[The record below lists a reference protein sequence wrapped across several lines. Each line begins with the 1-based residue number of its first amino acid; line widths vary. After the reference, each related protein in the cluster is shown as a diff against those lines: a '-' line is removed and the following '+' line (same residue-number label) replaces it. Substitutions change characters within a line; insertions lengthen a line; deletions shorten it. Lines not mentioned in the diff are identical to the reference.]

1 MAEAPTHSLTCPT
14 LIGRVAQRAQLFAQL
29 EQARQG
35 YGQLAV
41 INGEAGVGKSR
52 LVAEVTR
59 QAMAAGMPVT
69 QVRCYAEDHAAPYGP
84 LLALLHH
91 HLSHRPVAD
100 LRAAL
105 GDGAGELGRLA
116 PALRAGAPPAEDLA
130 GGKRRLWQALQQ
142 LVTGLPETGPLVAS
156 PSRPLLLLFED
167 LHWCDE
173 ATLEF
178 LIVLARQTPDRP
190 HFLVITYRPDEMTPP
205 LMRFLAAIARDLPA
219 GEYPLSRLNEEEV
232 EAMLC
237 AIFRLARPPQAD
249 FREALFRLT
258 GGNPFF
264 IEEVLKAC
272 VAEGSI
278 FPLGDQWGRKP
289 LGQLQI
295 PRTVQLAVQ
304 QRMAQLTPAAQELLV
319 LAAVAGQRWAFD
331 LLLRTSGQS
340 ERALIALVKELIA
353 SQLVVEEAPDQFAFR
368 HALTQQAVYAG
379 LLARE
384 RRLYHQQ
391 IADTLEQMLV
401 ATPGAG
407 ETATLTEGALARHA
421 AAAGQWARALH
432 YAGRA
437 GEQAQQLQAP
447 RSAVEHYTRALSAV
461 QALGQPPLLA
471 LLHARG
477 ECYEML
483 GDFAAAQSDWEA
495 MLDGAAAAGDRRHHW
510 QALLNLGFLWTSR
523 DFGRA
528 AAYYDRA
535 LDLARTLADPA
546 ALARTLNRIGNWHVN
561 MEDPH
566 LGQRYHQ
573 EALQIF
579 EQMGDLPGKAA
590 TLDLLAGAAHFGG
603 NLRQG
608 MTWYAEAAA
617 LFRQLG
623 DRRAMASS
631 LAWLAFRC
639 PTALNRM
646 VALAPLADCIRSGE
660 EALAVARD
668 VQWLPGSAFAMIGL
682 AFAWNAGGH
691 YAQALALAEQALAIT
706 LELEHGWATVASIA
720 LGAIWIE
727 LGDHATAQRHLTVAK
742 ELSARWNI
750 GFGAHNTASF
760 LALSLTQQ
768 GRLAEAA
775 ATLHAVFGEP
785 SLPAEPA
792 AMAALTLKQR
802 IYWSVRSELALAQG
816 NVAAALQMT
825 ETLLIAAT
833 HEAATG
839 VAPEA
844 VRPPAAPRLN
854 WLRARALGA
863 AGEWAAA
870 AREVALALPA
880 ALALDAAPDCWR
892 LHLLHSEVARAQGR
906 SALAAQEEESARVII
921 AGLAARLPAVA
932 LRERYLAQA
941 LACFPQA
948 PALTPRRQAKAQSGG
963 LTERE
968 WEIAQFITQG
978 LSDQAIA
985 ERLVSTHVSNILGKL
1000 DFSSRS
1006 QIAAWVAARNR

>member
-646 VALAPLADCIRSGE
+646 VALGRLHSQRRRSIGRC
-660 EALAVARD
+660 ARRPVAARQRLCHD
-668 VQWLPGSAFAMIGL
+668 RAGLCLECGWSLCPG
-682 AFAWNAGGH
+682 AGAGRTGAGH
-691 YAQALALAEQALAIT
+691 YAGAGTWLGNGGEHRPGRNLDRVGRSRHGPAPLDGGERT
-706 LELEHGWATVASIA
+706 LCAVEHRLWRPQHCIFSRPVVDAAGTFGGSRSNAARCLWRTVPARRA
-720 LGAIWIE
+720 GRHGCTYPQTAHLLVG
-727 LGDHATAQRHLTVAK
+727 AQRTGAGAGK
-742 ELSARWNI
+742 CCGCSANDRDAADC
-750 GFGAHNTASF
+750 GHPRGGDRRGAGGGASPGG
-760 LALSLTQQ
+760 A
-768 GRLAEAA
+768 
-775 ATLHAVFGEP
+775 P
-785 SLPAEPA
+785 P
-792 AMAALTLKQR
+792 
-802 IYWSVRSELALAQG
+802 ELAAS
-816 NVAAALQMT
+816 
-825 ETLLIAAT
+825 
-833 HEAATG
+833 TG
-839 VAPEA
+839 
-844 VRPPAAPRLN
+844 
-854 WLRARALGA
+854 AR
-863 AGEWAAA
+863 
-870 AREVALALPA
+870 R
-880 ALALDAAPDCWR
+880 
-892 LHLLHSEVARAQGR
+892 GR
-906 SALAAQEEESARVII
+906 RM
-921 AGLAARLPAVA
+921 
-932 LRERYLAQA
+932 
-941 LACFPQA
+941 
-948 PALTPRRQAKAQSGG
+948 GG
-963 LTERE
+963 
-968 WEIAQFITQG
+968 G
-978 LSDQAIA
+978 
-985 ERLVSTHVSNILGKL
+985 GP
-1000 DFSSRS
+1000 
-1006 QIAAWVAARNR
+1006 